1 MLEKDIE
8 AWLNKQIE
16 KMGGIAYKFVSPGNP
31 GVPDRIYILPDG
43 VIWFV
48 ELKQQSGRVA
58 NLQKWQRKRLLKMG
72 CNYRLVRGMDDA
84 KVFVQQLKGGGE
96 SEVHSTRL
104 SEICNREDYRASGM
118 RTLSGDGTG

>member
-43 VIWFV
+43 RVWFV
-48 ELKQQSGRVA
+48 ELKQQFGRVA
-58 NLQKWQRKRLLKMG
+58 NIQKWQRQRLQDLG

-84 KVFVQQLKGGGE
+84 KVFVKQLEGGSG
-96 SEVHSTRL
+96 SEVHTS
-104 SEICNREDYRASGM
+104 
-118 RTLSGDGTG
+118 

>member
-43 VIWFV
+43 RVWFV
-48 ELKQQSGRVA
+48 ELKQQFGRIA
-58 NLQKWQRKRLLKMG
+58 NIQKWQRQRLLKMG

-84 KVFVQQLKGGGE
+84 KALIGELK
-96 SEVHSTRL
+96 
-104 SEICNREDYRASGM
+104 NA
-118 RTLSGDGTG
+118 

>member
-43 VIWFV
+43 KVWFV
-48 ELKQQSGRVA
+48 ELKQQFGRIA
-58 NLQKWQRKRLLKMG
+58 NIQKWQRQRLLEMG

-84 KVFVQQLKGGGE
+84 KAFVQQLKGGGGGE
-96 SEVHSTRL
+96 FHST
-104 SEICNREDYRASGM
+104 
-118 RTLSGDGTG
+118 